1 MDYLIANQSRV
12 LELFMQHV
20 TLVAISMVIA
30 LVIAV
35 PVGIF
40 AARHPRWQT
49 MVLGVWGV
57 VYTIP
62 SMALFAL
69 LIPWFGLGTYSAM
82 IALIAYT
89 QMILTRNIVVAINSI
104 NPAVVEAALGMG
116 MSRWQVLYKIEL
128 PLALPLVVS
137 GIRVAVVTV
146 IGIASIAAFI
156 DAGGLGVLIF
166 EGIRTDNAS
175 KVIAGT
181 AVLALFSI
189 AADCIFRLLEMWLK
203 LRPRT

>member
-1 MDYLIANQSRV
+1 MDYLISNQPRV
-12 LELFMQHV
+12 LELFFQHV
-20 TLVAISMVIA
+20 TLVTVSMLIA

-35 PVGIF
+35 PAGIF

-49 MVLGVWGV
+49 MILGTWGV
-57 VYTIP
+57 IYTIP
-62 SMALFAL
+62 SMALFAF
-69 LIPWFGLGTYSAM
+69 LIPWFGLGTYSAL
-82 IALIAYT
+82 IALVAYT

-181 AVLALFSI
+181 AVLALFSVG
-189 AADCIFRLLEMWLK
+189 ADCIFRLLEMWLK